1 MIIRTTFNDNDFTH
15 ILEDYWNG
23 FWFRNYYL
31 PIDKINTDT
40 EKEAKEYI
48 EKHNKAEELLE
59 KAFYKENEMNMKEL
73 KEFSDLIKESILDF
87 IKLKEDYEYLK
98 KKLTINIRLS
108 IIDKDQN
115 QEVLYY
121 FLRQKK
127 YIIM

>member
-40 EKEAKEYI
+40 EKEAKEYV
-48 EKHNKAEELLE
+48 EKHKEAEELLE
-59 KAFYKENEMNMKEL
+59 KAFYHEEQLTMEEL
-73 KEFSDLIKESILDF
+73 QRFSYLIKESILCF

-98 KKLTINIRLS
+98 ENLHINIRLS
-108 IIDKDQN
+108 ITDKDQN
-115 QEVLYY
+115 GEVLYY
-121 FLRQKK
+121 FLKHKK

>member
-40 EKEAKEYI
+40 EKEAKEYV
-48 EKHNKAEELLE
+48 EKHKEAEELLE
-59 KAFYKENEMNMKEL
+59 KAFYHEERLTMEEL
-73 KEFSDLIKESILDF
+73 QRFSYLIKESILYF

-98 KKLTINIRLS
+98 ENLHINIRLS
-108 IIDKDQN
+108 ITDKDQN
-115 QEVLYY
+115 GEVLYY
-121 FLRQKK
+121 FLKHKK